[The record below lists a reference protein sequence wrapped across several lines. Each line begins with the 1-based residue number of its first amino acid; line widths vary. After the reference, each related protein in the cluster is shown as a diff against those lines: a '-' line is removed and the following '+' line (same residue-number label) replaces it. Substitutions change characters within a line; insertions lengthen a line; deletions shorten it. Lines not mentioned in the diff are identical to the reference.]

1 MKRTDRYYP
10 PQSGLRRPVAC
21 LAVGLCLTAGFLT
34 ASAADK
40 TWDGGG
46 DGYSWATSPANWDG
60 DAIPAASDSLFFDG
74 GVGLFNNNDFA
85 ASTVFAGLTFKA
97 GAGAFYL
104 NGAEVNLAAASPTS
118 LPTRR
123 PSAST

>member
-60 DAIPAASDSLFFDG
+60 DAIPAAS
-74 GVGLFNNNDFA
+74 VW
-85 ASTVFAGLTFKA
+85 STICRCVKDTPFG
-97 GAGAFYL
+97 
-104 NGAEVNLAAASPTS
+104 SPVV
-118 LPTRR
+118 PVV
-123 PSAST
+123 